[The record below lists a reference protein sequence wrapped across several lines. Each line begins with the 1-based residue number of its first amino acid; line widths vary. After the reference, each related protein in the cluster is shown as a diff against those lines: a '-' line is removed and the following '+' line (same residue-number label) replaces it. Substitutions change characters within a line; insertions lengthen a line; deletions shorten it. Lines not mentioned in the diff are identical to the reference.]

1 MTDGPTRRQP
11 SDSKGQRAGSV
22 AYLDQTLWRQLSE
35 SEDQGEFLYAW
46 LALQAR
52 IVEGVLKG
60 VIVLGEPEKGPF
72 AVAGVWPQG
81 TVPQSGLSGILEK
94 VLETRKGVVTRG
106 EAAEEEAE
114 GGPLLMGYPVRLSG
128 KVTGAVGF
136 EMAPRPKEQL
146 QPAMRQIQWGLAWV
160 ENWLLRTQA
169 AGAGSTQ
176 SRITTALDL
185 TAITLQE
192 KSFKASANSLVTELA
207 ARLDCDRVSLGAMR
221 DQHVKV
227 KALSHAAQF
236 KQQMNLI
243 RAIEAAMAESL
254 DQAEP
259 IVFPDQSAGEG
270 LTVMR
275 AHEELVSQAGD
286 EAVCTM
292 PFMDDSGSGYGAL
305 TLERS
310 ADKPFT
316 VEEVELVDTLVSLI
330 GPVLEEKRLNDRW
343 LVIRIMDSVK
353 GGLGRVVGPGHL
365 VLKAVCASLLAAVIF
380 MSLAEGQYRVT
391 AKTVIEGS
399 VQRAV
404 VAPYDGFLLEAFVR
418 AGDTVREGQV
428 LCSLDDRDMKLERI
442 RWTSQREQFQRQ
454 YREAMAEGNRTSV
467 KILREQISQAEA
479 QINLLDEQLVRSR
492 MVAPFDGLVITGD
505 LSQALGSP
513 VQRGQVL
520 FEIAPLEDYRLRL
533 RVDERQI
540 NQIKLGQKGTLI
552 LNSLPEEPLPMT
564 IRKVTPVATAEEGHN
579 FFMVEA
585 DLDRSLASLRPGMEG
600 YGKVDIDERKLIWIW
615 THDVYDWLR
624 LWVWSWWP

>member
-1 MTDGPTRRQP
+1 MSDTKNPHNPTSGSART
-11 SDSKGQRAGSV
+11 GSV

-52 IVEGVLKG
+52 IVEGVLSG

-81 TVPQSGLSGILEK
+81 AVPQSGLSGVMERI
-94 VLETRKGVVTRG
+94 LETRKGVVTRG
-106 EAAEEEAE
+106 EDAEGDEE

-128 KVTGAVGF
+128 SVAGAVGF
-136 EMAPRPKEQL
+136 EMTPRPKEQL

-160 ENWLLRTQA
+160 ENWLLRTQVS
-169 AGAGSTQ
+169 GAGSTH
-176 SRITTALDL
+176 SRITAALDL
-185 TAITLQE
+185 TAVTLQE
-192 KSFKASANSLVTELA
+192 SSFKASANSFVTELA
-207 ARLDCDRVSLGAMR
+207 ARLDCDRVSLGTMR
-221 DQHVKV
+221 QQQVKV

-236 KQQMNLI
+236 KQQMNLV

-259 IVFPDQSAGEG
+259 IVFPDQSEDEG
-270 LTVMR
+270 LTVTR

-286 EAVCTM
+286 EAICTV
-292 PFMDDSGSGYGAL
+292 PFMDDSGNGYGAL

-310 ADKPFT
+310 ADRPFT
-316 VEEVELVDTLVSLI
+316 EEEVELVDTLVSLI

-343 LVIRIMDSVK
+343 LIIRIMDSVK
-353 GGLGRVVGPGHL
+353 GGLGKVVGPGHL
-365 VLKAVCASLLAAVIF
+365 VLKAVCASLLAAVVF

-391 AKTVIEGS
+391 AKTIIEGS

-404 VAPYDGFLLEAFVR
+404 VAPFEGFLLEAPVR
-418 AGDTVREGQV
+418 AGDTVEEGQL
-428 LCSLDDRDMKLERI
+428 LCSLDDRDMVLERV
-442 RWTSQREQFQRQ
+442 RWTSQRQQFQRQ
-454 YREAMAEGNRTSV
+454 YREAMAEGNRANV

-479 QINLLDEQLVRSR
+479 QINLLDEQLARSR

-513 VQRGQVL
+513 VQRGQIL

-540 NQIKLGQKGTLI
+540 NRIRPGQKGTLI

-564 IRKVTPVATAEEGHN
+564 ITKVTPVAAAEEGKN
-579 FFMVEA
+579 LFMVEA
-585 DLDRSLASLRPGMEG
+585 DLDKSLDSLRPGMEG
-600 YGKVDIDERKLIWIW
+600 FGKVDIDERKLIWIW

>member
-1 MTDGPTRRQP
+1 MSDTKKPHNP
-11 SDSKGQRAGSV
+11 SSERPARAGGV

-185 TAITLQE
+185 TAVTLQE

-207 ARLDCDRVSLGAMR
+207 ARLDCDRVSLGTMQ

-236 KQQMNLI
+236 KKQMNLI

-259 IVFPDQSAGEG
+259 IVFPDQSEDEG

-380 MSLAEGQYRVT
+380 MSLAEGQYRVI

-404 VAPYDGFLLEAFVR
+404 VAPYDGFLLEASVR

-454 YREAMAEGNRTSV
+454 YREAMAEGNRASV

-579 FFMVEA
+579 LFMVEA